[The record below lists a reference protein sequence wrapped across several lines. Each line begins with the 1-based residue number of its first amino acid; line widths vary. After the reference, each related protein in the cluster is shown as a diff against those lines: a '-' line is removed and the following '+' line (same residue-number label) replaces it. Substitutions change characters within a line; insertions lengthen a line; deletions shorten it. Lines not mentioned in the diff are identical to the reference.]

1 MDIPREY
8 PRPGAVSSAGSG
20 QTATSSL
27 SCCKNLP
34 AGRNVVPALL
44 LQRQLR
50 DDVAVKSQGLRQQRD
65 DVVVTGPPGPPGVTS
80 RPRRQARARETAS
93 QPLPAGLP
101 GHQDTAGTLK
111 FLVLPASDN
120 AGTSLV
126 AARPRRAAPRGP
138 TAAQPLSKINL
149 PKRHCLDRT

>member
-1 MDIPREY
+1 MSSRRCGPTPDPNRNVVPELSPQHNARNLRAGQVDIPREY
-8 PRPGAVSSAGSG
+8 PRPAAAPPAGSG

-65 DVVVTGPPGPPGVTS
+65 DVVVQTT
-80 RPRRQARARETAS
+80 RQQQRRDDVAV
-93 QPLPAGLP
+93 PAG
-101 GHQDTAGTLK
+101 
-111 FLVLPASDN
+111 
-120 AGTSLV
+120 
-126 AARPRRAAPRGP
+126 
-138 TAAQPLSKINL
+138 
-149 PKRHCLDRT
+149 

>member
-1 MDIPREY
+1 MRTPGRRALPQRPVRPVGVNARNLRADQVDIPREC
-8 PRPGAVSSAGSG
+8 PRPAAAPSAGSG

-65 DVVVTGPPGPPGVTS
+65 DVVVTGPPGPPG
-80 RPRRQARARETAS
+80 P
-93 QPLPAGLP
+93 P
-101 GHQDTAGTLK
+101 G
-111 FLVLPASDN
+111 PIM
-120 AGTSLV
+120 
-126 AARPRRAAPRGP
+126 AAN
-138 TAAQPLSKINL
+138 S
-149 PKRHCLDRT
+149 

>member
-1 MDIPREY
+1 MRCATATTPLPTAKPPSHVAGVGCQPVLVTRLAGWLGCNDRNLRADQVNIPREC
-8 PRPGAVSSAGSG
+8 PRPAAASSAGSG

-65 DVVVTGPPGPPGVTS
+65 DV
-80 RPRRQARARETAS
+80 
-93 QPLPAGLP
+93 
-101 GHQDTAGTLK
+101 
-111 FLVLPASDN
+111 
-120 AGTSLV
+120 
-126 AARPRRAAPRGP
+126 
-138 TAAQPLSKINL
+138 
-149 PKRHCLDRT
+149 